1 MRSEKLRFFAYYPPS
16 SGVYTVNGFD
26 YQYSE
31 DFRSVKRCREYKNC
45 GFDMIQLRYGHAYDG
60 EEWETSN
67 TNYMWNMAYQAG
79 IKKIL
84 VTDLR
89 IERLIRPKKG
99 VLSDVCE
106 RYTEAELDA
115 LIASYI
121 APYKDKAGFYGFQ
134 LLDEPTYADIP
145 SYGAVARSLHRLLPN
160 AYLQVNLFPC
170 GSVKIDG
177 IEDRVEAY
185 ETYVNAVF
193 ESTGIDNICFDD
205 YPFRREYIL
214 SGWNIRNY
222 QVMARICKARG
233 AELQTVLQSFS
244 NTSQG
249 LLRHR
254 KITESDM
261 YWQTNVAMG
270 FGTKEYAFYTYMPK
284 RTLDYAMKGG
294 DGIDGACFINND
306 GSRSALYTYTKR
318 IIGEMKKFSK
328 VLLKY
333 EYENSYFVYEK
344 GKGKDDF
351 EQTVLAEDNG
361 KPPFEIKI
369 DKGVALVTEQTNGDD
384 RLFMIENIGNIK
396 DELFENAPPMQL
408 ECWLPKGEKTFYFR
422 GESIDVSET
431 DGLLKLS
438 LKVGD
443 AVFVEIKKRESNCT
457 TVQNK

>member
-1 MRSEKLRFFAYYPPS
+1 MSSKKLSFFAYYPPS
-16 SGVYTVNGFD
+16 SGIYTVNGFD

-60 EEWETSN
+60 EDWESSN
-67 TNYMWNMAYQAG
+67 TNYMWNMAYNAG

-99 VLSDVCE
+99 QVSDVCE
-106 RYTEAELDA
+106 KYTDDELDA
-115 LIASYI
+115 IIASYV
-121 APYKDKAGFYGFQ
+121 APYKDKKGFYGFQ
-134 LLDEPTYADIP
+134 LLDEPTYADVT
-145 SYGAVARSLHRLLPN
+145 SYGKVARSIQRVLPK

-177 IEDRVEAY
+177 IADRVESY
-185 ETYVNAVF
+185 ETYVNAMF
-193 ESTGIDNICFDD
+193 EQTKIKHMCFDD
-205 YPFRREYIL
+205 YPFRREYII

-222 QVMARICKARG
+222 QVMAKLCKRNG

-249 LLRHR
+249 MLRHR

-270 FGTKEYAFYTYMPK
+270 FGTREYSFYTYMPK
-284 RTLDYAMKGG
+284 RTIDYAMKGG

-318 IIGEMKKFSK
+318 IIKEMKRFSK

-333 EYENSYFVYEK
+333 EYENSYFVYEQ
-344 GKGKDDF
+344 GKGKPDF

-361 KPPFEIKI
+361 TAPFNIKI
-369 DKGVALVTEQTNGDD
+369 DKGVALVTEQRNGDNS
-384 RLFMIENIGNIK
+384 LYMIENIGNVK
-396 DELFENAPPMQL
+396 DELFDGAPPMKV
-408 ECWLPKGEKTFYFR
+408 EFNLPDGEKTFYFR
-422 GESIDVSET
+422 GEKT
-431 DGLLKLS
+431 DCKNNDRKFYRE

-443 AVFVEIKKRESNCT
+443 AIFVEVLR
-457 TVQNK
+457 